1 MSDETREPGT
11 EVAPVEKG
19 GAVHRADVFGLMSV
33 AAEKGMGLQDLKE
46 LFGLQKD
53 IDARNARMAFSRA
66 LAAFRAEC
74 RQPEK
79 TRENAQFSVTR
90 NGVKRASRY
99 SPLEEIDRVARPVA
113 AKHGLSWTW
122 DTVIDGE
129 LMHVTCK
136 FFHEDGH
143 METSSVSM
151 PYESKAG
158 ASPQQKYGSTQ
169 TYGMRYS
176 LIAALG
182 ITTADDD
189 VDGAETEPTDAPK
202 IDADQREELEKGI
215 DLSGADREKFLAWL
229 GVESLD
235 DLPASRFRDAKAAL
249 RRKAAEAAE
258 K

>member
-1 MSDETREPGT
+1 MSDKTKEPGT
-11 EVAPVEKG
+11 DVAPVREET
-19 GAVHRADVFGLMSV
+19 AIHRPDVFGLMSV
-33 AAEKGMGLQDLKE
+33 AAEKGMGLEDLKE
-46 LFGLQKD
+46 LFGLQKE

-74 RQPEK
+74 PQPQK

-90 NGVKRASRY
+90 DGQKRASRY

-113 AKHGLSWTW
+113 ARHGLSWIW
-122 DTVIDGE
+122 DTVLDGQH
-129 LMHVTCK
+129 MHVTCK
-136 FFHEDGH
+136 LLHEDGH
-143 METSSVSM
+143 METSTVAM

-189 VDGAETEPTDAPK
+189 LDGAGPADPGDTITDEQAAVLIEWIET
-202 IDADQREELEKGI
+202 
-215 DLSGADREKFLAWL
+215 SGADREAFLKYL
-229 GVESLD
+229 GIKELD
-235 DLPASRFRDAKAAL
+235 DLPAARFDHALKAL
-249 RRKAAEAAE
+249 ERKAEGAGR
-258 K
+258 